1 MNYQRSFQK
10 RITFGIKLTLI
21 SFAILSGCTKSEPP
35 DLSKSIVNPLEDS
48 TVILEY
54 TNGKITVGDV
64 KQKVHPEF
72 EKAREKIL
80 NAYVNAAEELL
91 MEQSKDRLDKNKI
104 EVSDAEV
111 ENFIKANKLTQ
122 AKPEEIKTFIMNEK
136 QRINR
141 QIAKSEIFNTLNVR
155 NKLGAARFDL
165 GKTKDLP
172 QQGPSGAPVT
182 IQYFC
187 DFANPI
193 CARSRITLQEIRTEF
208 PEKVRTVFRH
218 FPVDS
223 NKMGKEASLFSIC
236 AQEKGKFWEF
246 HDKVFDNQAQL
257 TVDKM
262 MNLAEQAGLKGTDVE
277 KCVTA
282 PSTLKLLEEELKEA
296 QSLGITSTP
305 VFFVNGTKVSDADQ
319 LKNLVRSKV
328 PN

>member
-1 MNYQRSFQK
+1 MSKKAFVLSLIVG
-10 RITFGIKLTLI
+10 ITGG
-21 SFAILSGCTKSEPP
+21 LSLGLLSSCTDKEPP
-35 DLSKSIVNPLEDS
+35 DLSKSIVNPLDDS

-80 NAYVNAAEELL
+80 NAYIQAAEERLI
-91 MEQSKDRLDKNKI
+91 EQSADRFENKDI
-104 EVSDAEV
+104 EVTEAEV
-111 ENFIKANKLTQ
+111 QNFIKANKLTQ
-122 AKPEEIKTFIMNEK
+122 SKPEEIHTFLVNEK
-136 QRINR
+136 KRI
-141 QIAKSEIFNTLNVR
+141 QKQVAKADVFNQLNVK

-187 DFANPI
+187 DFGNPI
-193 CARSRITLQEIRTEF
+193 CARSRVVLQEIRTEF

-218 FPVDS
+218 FPVPS
-223 NKMGKEASLFSIC
+223 NAMSKEASLFSIC
-236 AQEKGKFWEF
+236 AHEKGKFWEM
-246 HDKVFDNQAQL
+246 HDKLFDNQAQL
-257 TVDKM
+257 SVDKM
-262 MNLAEQAGLKGTDVE
+262 KALSTELGLKDEETE

-282 PSTLKLLEEELKEA
+282 PSTMQVLDQELKEA

-305 VFFVNGTKVSDADQ
+305 VFFVNGTKVSEFEQ
-319 LKNLVRSKV
+319 LKNLVRSKTL
-328 PN
+328 N